1 MRRAGAAGA
10 LLALALLAGCSSKDE
25 RLFRRAEAF
34 FAQGQFQVA
43 AEEYARLA
51 AEFPRSELADDAL
64 YKLGYILA
72 EELDQPESALTQYWA
87 LADSYPG
94 SAYADDAL
102 MRAMAIQR
110 RVLRDPAAVRAT
122 YDEMCRRFADRM
134 GLRARGLLEVG
145 RAYFE
150 AQDYHQASAVA
161 QELAAT
167 YPQQAQELAQADLL
181 RARCAERLGVDGA
194 EVEKLYEAIIE
205 HYPDTHAAAA
215 AKREIGWR
223 YFEKRAEHEQQAAEE
238 IKRRS
243 RVIRGVPAYASQ
255 RGEVLQALAALRAL
269 LAHRG
274 EERAL
279 EMLVAL
285 SGAPFVT
292 VFDLD
297 RPALGRAALD
307 VRPFEEVAEALGF
320 AHNTMSSPTAEQG
333 FESLHQALLQ
343 GRPVLVLYGS
353 PRRWVIVTGYDVAD
367 DRVYFMPPDREGYAA
382 TSKAGFL
389 SAWAQGSRSGSGV
402 AGPEPFHQFSL
413 SARTATPAA
422 SELARAVARRAARV
436 MRAASI
442 GGAPAGA
449 AAWQALAAQLERAAR
464 ADGADL
470 REHLQAW
477 AAEGLLPQL
486 ALMEQGTAALR
497 DAVATTPHLAEAVV
511 RHEELIAEA
520 RMIARK
526 IDEAAAADADVETT
540 WQAAAA
546 QASYVAALHTRL
558 AEQLAASAG
567 D

>member
-1 MRRAGAAGA
+1 MRRAAGAVA

-25 RLFRRAEAF
+25 RLYRRAEAF
-34 FAQGQFQVA
+34 LAQGQFQVA

-51 AEFPRSELADDAL
+51 AEFPRSELADDAM
-64 YKLGYILA
+64 YKLGYIYA
-72 EELDQPESALTQYWA
+72 EELDQPEPALAQYWA
-87 LADSYPG
+87 LADNYPD
-94 SAYADDAL
+94 SSYADDAL

-110 RVLRDPAAVRAT
+110 RVLRDPAAVRTT
-122 YDEMCRRFADRM
+122 YDELCRRFADRP

-145 RAYFE
+145 RAWFE
-150 AQDYHQASAVA
+150 AEDYEQASAVA

-205 HYPDTHAAAA
+205 HYPGTHAAAA

-223 YFEKRAEHEQQAAEE
+223 YFEKREEQQQAAAAEVR
-238 IKRRS
+238 RRS

-274 EERAL
+274 ESRAL
-279 EMLVAL
+279 ETLVGL
-285 SGAPFVT
+285 SGAPFVM
-292 VFDLD
+292 VYDLE
-297 RPALGRAALD
+297 RPALGRSVLD
-307 VRPFEEVAEALGF
+307 VRPFEAVAEALGF
-320 AHNTMSSPTAEQG
+320 ASNTMSSPNAEQA
-333 FESLHQALLQ
+333 FESLHQTLLQ
-343 GRPVLVLYGS
+343 GRPVLVLSGS
-353 PRRWVIVTGYDVAD
+353 PRRWVIVTGFDVAA
-367 DRVYFMPPDREGYAA
+367 DRVSFMPPDRESYAS

-389 SAWAQGSRSGSGV
+389 SAWAQGSRADSGV

-413 SARTATPAA
+413 SARTETPGEV
-422 SELARAVARRAARV
+422 ELARTAVRSAGRV

-442 GGAPAGA
+442 AGAPAGE
-449 AAWQALAAQLERAAR
+449 AAWQALAATLERCAQP
-464 ADGADL
+464 DGATA
-470 REHLQAW
+470 RQQVRTW

-486 ALMEQGTAALR
+486 ALMEQGTAVLR
-497 DAVATTPHLAEAVV
+497 DAAGSVPQVAEAAG
-511 RHEELIAEA
+511 RHEELVGEA
-520 RMIARK
+520 RLVAQK
-526 IDEAAAADADVETT
+526 IREAAAAGEDVEAK

-546 QASYVAALHTRL
+546 QASYVAALHARL
-558 AEQLAASAG
+558 AEQLVAAAA